1 VNHKKFFY
9 YIVALFVCTYSS
21 ISQEE
26 INSTKN
32 LWITSVE
39 KNKTNEYSIILNDLI
54 VIKEIKLKKTKIG
67 KREIIN
73 LEFPTYISKHGKAY
87 PQIIALNKQLQQRI
101 IKAITTLT
109 PEKSSTKV
117 EPSFTINKFT
127 PYTKA
132 TSSLKVFASVVF
144 ENSLE
149 IECRVMER
157 NRNAWVVWP
166 ARKDQITN
174 KWIPQVAFT
183 SKEYKKKIEQSL
195 LSKYKTSK
203 VEASEE

>member
-1 VNHKKFFY
+1 MNNKKFVYSIF
-9 YIVALFVCTYSS
+9 VLFLFVYFLV
-21 ISQEE
+21 SQET
-26 INSTKN
+26 SSAKN

-39 KNKTNEYSIILNDLI
+39 KTKTNEYSITLNDLI

-67 KREIIN
+67 QREIVN
-73 LEFPTYISKHGKAY
+73 LEFPTYISKRGKAY
-87 PQIIALNKQLQQRI
+87 PQIIVLDKQLQERI

-109 PEKSSTKV
+109 PEKPTTKI
-117 EPSFTINKFT
+117 EPSFEINKFT
-127 PYTKA
+127 PYTRT

-149 IECRVMER
+149 IECRVMEGKR
-157 NRNAWVVWP
+157 GPWIAWP

-174 KWIPQVAFT
+174 KWIQQVTFT